1 MTMSITIKRDTSGKD
16 HSAEVRI
23 VEFGKT
29 IAKTM
34 LGAGEEQSINIWS
47 GRSLEIA
54 DVPTLPAMAP
64 ESTVIADPILQF
76 FTHAHLPPALA
87 SVSRPFCELAEH
99 ICHTLPCNTERT
111 ASLRKLLEAKDAGV
125 RAHLSKV

>member
-16 HSAEVRI
+16 HDAEVRI

-29 IAKTM
+29 VATHTLKP
-34 LGAGEEQSINIWS
+34 GEGQSINIWG
-47 GRSLEIA
+47 GRSIEIA
-54 DVPTLPAMAP
+54 ERPSEAVLP
-64 ESTVIADPILQF
+64 PITTDEPLMQW

-87 SVSRPFCELAEH
+87 AVSRPFCELANH
-99 ICHTLPCNTERT
+99 IIASIPRNDQRTITLQR
-111 ASLRKLLEAKDAGV
+111 LVEAKDAAV

>member
-16 HSAEVRI
+16 HDAEVRI

-29 IAKTM
+29 MATHTLKP
-34 LGAGEEQSINIWS
+34 GEEQSINIWS
-47 GRSLEIA
+47 GRSLAISEA
-54 DVPTLPAMAP
+54 VSAVAVAEPAPAA
-64 ESTVIADPILQF
+64 EPILQF

-87 SVSRPFCELAEH
+87 AVSRPFCELAEH
-99 ICHTLPCNTERT
+99 ICLTLPRNAERT
-111 ASLRKLLEAKDAGV
+111 VALRKLLEAKDAGV